1 MCIGETYGR
10 REVPFSRQGG
20 PYSGSEGTESRSGM
34 RKSGND
40 VRVQK
45 IDKNSCSDAAAQTL
59 APPEPGRAPRP
70 WPLPFISAA
79 GSLLTASNRPV
90 LHAAE
95 RIRGVRHQRPFVL
108 ERDGGDRRVMRA
120 DHLAQVPLPFR

>member
-1 MCIGETYGR
+1 MGGEKFHF
-10 REVPFSRQGG
+10 PA
-20 PYSGSEGTESRSGM
+20 
-34 RKSGND
+34 KAALI
-40 VRVQK
+40 RVQK
-45 IDKNSCSDAAAQTL
+45 ELNPVQACVNLETTSGCKIDKPSSSDAVAETL

-90 LHAAE
+90 LHASE
-95 RIRGVRHQRPFVL
+95 RLRGVRHPRPFVL